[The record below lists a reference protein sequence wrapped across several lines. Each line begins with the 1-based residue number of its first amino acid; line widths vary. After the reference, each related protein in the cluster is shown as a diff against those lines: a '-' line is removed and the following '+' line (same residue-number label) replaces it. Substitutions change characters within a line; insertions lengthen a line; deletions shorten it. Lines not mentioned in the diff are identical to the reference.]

1 MVKLRPLQ
9 PSTEPSPL
17 ASSVAS
23 PGKAGRREPPLRF
36 LDHRNALAAEDVQM
50 TVCEKAPKA
59 EMRRMFRLVCNALC
73 LSIETIIMGLDLLSK

>member
-36 LDHRNALAAEDVQM
+36 LDHRNALVAEDVKM
-50 TVCEKAPKA
+50 IVCEKAPEA
-59 EMRRMFRLVCNALC
+59 EMRRMFRLVCVMHC
-73 LSIETIIMGLDLLSK
+73 V